1 MKIYVVA
8 HENIVCPKEY
18 RKVEIMEEDVEGY
31 IKRSVAYQDM
41 LETLPDM
48 SSIGPV
54 EEEFY
59 VDYLSKIWL
68 YSQMQEFYKQCY
80 YNLGDFDLI
89 IENQGLKI
97 QPFRRQLN
105 YGRTSHHSNFL
116 RGFKSC

>member
-18 RKVEIMEEDVEGY
+18 RKVEIMEEDIEGH

-48 SSIGPV
+48 SNIGPV

-59 VDYLSKIWL
+59 VNFLTKIWL
-68 YSQMQEFYKQCY
+68 YNQVQEFYIQRY

-89 IENQGLKI
+89 IEN
-97 QPFRRQLN
+97 
-105 YGRTSHHSNFL
+105 
-116 RGFKSC
+116 